1 MRVEPQTAD
10 EILGIIRVADID
22 PGAIENAQRIVEFIA
37 PKASPGLDSNI
48 PFLNKLG
55 VAELRVIKPRI
66 PGELEVKVGTTGKW
80 QETAWRLGV
89 DAEGDPLLPHSD
101 HHLRFGQHEVGKSV
115 TQDSRSE
122 ERRVGKEGRL
132 RRRSGAGRRSS

>member
-10 EILGIIRVADID
+10 KILGIIRVADID
-22 PGAIENAQRIVEFIA
+22 PGAVEYAQRIVEFIA

-66 PGELEVKVGTTGKW
+66 PGELEVKIGTTGKC
-80 QETAWRLGV
+80 QETACRLRLV
-89 DAEGDPLLPHSD
+89 AEGDPLLPHSD
-101 HHLRFGQHEVGKSV
+101 HHLRLGLSEADKSV
-115 TQDSRSE
+115 TRD
-122 ERRVGKEGRL
+122 
-132 RRRSGAGRRSS
+132 

>member
-10 EILGIIRVADID
+10 KILGIIRVADID

-55 VAELRVIKPRI
+55 VAELRVIKLRL
-66 PGELEVKVGTTGKW
+66 PGELEVKVGTAGKW
-80 QETAWRLGV
+80 PETSWRLGL
-89 DAEGDPLLPHSD
+89 DAEADPLLTHSE
-101 HHLRFGQHEVGKSV
+101 HNLGLG
-115 TQDSRSE
+115 
-122 ERRVGKEGRL
+122 
-132 RRRSGAGRRSS
+132 